1 MRTNIRTGIY
11 IGGLCALWQLTMAWT
26 RWIAN
31 PQLMNLFYLV
41 VLIEIGVLIR
51 ALKQSAADRS
61 YGQQVWAGTAMSI
74 VAGVFLFFFSLLLTT
89 LLFPNLMNE
98 MKEVQMQMLRE
109 AGKTDTEI
117 SVALSL
123 QTPLIQALMGVAG
136 TLATGI
142 VASLVIAAFAHRK
155 GSGSG

>member
-1 MRTNIRTGIY
+1 MRTIIKTGIY
-11 IGGLCALWQLTMAWT
+11 IGGLCALWQLIMAWT
-26 RWIAN
+26 RWITN

-51 ALKQSAADRS
+51 ALKQSAGDRS

-74 VAGVFLFFFSLLLTT
+74 VAGVFLFLFSLFLTT

-98 MKEVQMQMLRE
+98 MKEVQGQMLRE
-109 AGKTDTEI
+109 TGSTDAEI
-117 SVALSL
+117 SARLRL

-136 TLATGI
+136 TLVTGI
-142 VASLVIAAFAHRK
+142 AASLVIASFAHRK
-155 GSGSG
+155 RSGSD